1 MKKTVFIA
9 LSLAVISFAVL
20 PLSAEKKWKGN
31 GGGEYGYGIM
41 GGQSV
46 KRLNMMQS
54 KLGLTNNQV
63 DRMFKIQK
71 DYMDKIYQNR
81 NNADKVKELK
91 GQCRTEME
99 SVLTSEQK
107 TKWNNLAKDRKANG
121 KDKKK
126 ERGAKKGGDKKGAI
140 QNKLGLSDA
149 QCDRIFKINKD
160 YMDQFYQNRNNESRI
175 KELRAKQI
183 GEIQNVLTPEQ
194 RTKWDEMKKNRQKK
208 GDKKK

>member
-9 LSLAVISFAVL
+9 LSLAVVSFAVL

-31 GGGEYGYGIM
+31 GGGECGYGMM
-41 GGQSV
+41 GGQSF
-46 KRLNMMQS
+46 KHLNMMQS
-54 KLGLTNNQV
+54 KLDLTNNQV
-63 DRMFKIQK
+63 DNLYKIQK
-71 DYMDKIYQNR
+71 DYMEKIYQNR
-81 NNADKVKELK
+81 NDADKVKELK

-107 TKWNNLAKDRKANG
+107 AKWSNLAKDRKGDVKN
-121 KDKKK
+121 KKN
-126 ERGAKKGGDKKGAI
+126 ERGAKKEGYHKDPM
-140 QNKLGLSDA
+140 QNSLGLSNE
-149 QCDRIFKINKD
+149 QSDRIFKINRD
-160 YMDQFYQNRNNESRI
+160 YMDQFYQNRNNESKI

-194 RTKWDEMKKNRQKK
+194 RAKWDEMKKNRQKK